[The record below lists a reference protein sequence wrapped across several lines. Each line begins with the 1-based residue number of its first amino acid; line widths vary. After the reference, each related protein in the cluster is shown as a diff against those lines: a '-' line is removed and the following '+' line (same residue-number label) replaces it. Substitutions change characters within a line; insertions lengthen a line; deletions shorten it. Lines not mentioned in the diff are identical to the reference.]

1 MTNYWQN
8 VLQQDP
14 SQFLVF
20 VSSLISSPILMPFDA
35 NGTAGNTSISS
46 LLTNSSTTPFPPPLS
61 CYPGLTQSQFEL
73 VTNLETSVFGLSSP
87 VTQAN
92 FNYSCFADRPIYGV
106 LDMLHLRL
114 PFQDSQTGAKQAAT
128 LSRDASSRVIVYN
141 GNVLSS
147 LPNSNTSSI
156 PTTDPR
162 RFGTL
167 RHINHVLLDFF
178 QAIPDVNVARQFVD
192 YVLSYPA
199 TPPTNDTLLGR
210 SLNTIPTLEVAVFG
224 SVTPPDITGVVS
236 SFATPSGRLFFGT
249 DQSLAVRDWAIVAAR
264 TSVTWTEFAN
274 SSKVVDD
281 SSFTDDAF
289 NAVWNP
295 AYLFFHSSSN
305 ATVNVGNIT
314 AGFTAVNKF
323 TRT

>member
-14 SQFLVF
+14 SQLLVF
-20 VSSLISSPILMPFDA
+20 VSLLISSPILMPFDA

-46 LLTNSSTTPFPPPLS
+46 LMTNSSTTPFPPPLS

-87 VTQAN
+87 VTQAS

-128 LSRDASSRVIVYN
+128 LSRDASSRVVVYN

-178 QAIPDVNVARQFVD
+178 QAIPDVNVARQFVN
-192 YVLSYPA
+192 YILSYPA

-274 SSKVVDD
+274 SSQVVDD

-305 ATVNVGNIT
+305 ATVNAGNIT